1 MARSFD
7 ALFARLERP
16 VSPEPAFADDLF
28 ERLVDDAGLR
38 RGRARRR
45 HAVTPTAARQLA
57 WVAVL
62 AALLIGLL
70 GLLALGR
77 GGRQLFSTTA
87 PTPSVEV
94 AVAGPTPHIGSSLLS
109 IGSTPPSWTGTFLDG
124 GRFSTDE
131 LRGRP
136 AAILMWCQC
145 ARGRELRLFVEAAKA
160 RDDVALVFVS
170 LDPAGTTRGAVDDLA
185 MDLPVVVD
193 PAMDLLTAWGIEGF
207 PALVLLRADGSLADI
222 QQVTYGEAKLT
233 ALLDAL
239 SSDGSIPAPDTRTP
253 SPLDPSGHEVL
264 SPLLAV
270 GSIPPELSGP
280 RLDGGRLSTADLA
293 GRPTVVVFWLPP
305 RADGSTQDDTPT
317 PDNLLEELQR
327 RGNAAQLLFVVESE
341 AAPGDAERYLAA
353 KAPDAN
359 VIVDRTGE
367 LLSRWDLTFTQ
378 SVVLLDA
385 EGRVAR
391 VAGPEALSNPAAV
404 LDALESP

>member
-1 MARSFD
+1 
-7 ALFARLERP
+7 
-16 VSPEPAFADDLF
+16 
-28 ERLVDDAGLR
+28 
-38 RGRARRR
+38 
-45 HAVTPTAARQLA
+45 
-57 WVAVL
+57 
-62 AALLIGLL
+62 
-70 GLLALGR
+70 
-77 GGRQLFSTTA
+77 
-87 PTPSVEV
+87 
-94 AVAGPTPHIGSSLLS
+94 
-109 IGSTPPSWTGTFLDG
+109 
-124 GRFSTDE
+124 
-131 LRGRP
+131 
-136 AAILMWCQC
+136 MWCQC
-145 ARGRELRLFVEAAKA
+145 ARGRELRLFVDAAKT
-160 RDDVALVFVS
+160 RNDVAFVFVS
-170 LDPAGTTRGAVDDLA
+170 LDPAGTTRTVVDDLA

-207 PALVLLRADGSLADI
+207 PALVLLRADGTLADI

-253 SPLDPSGHEVL
+253 SPLDSSGQEVL

-280 RLDGGRLSTADLA
+280 RLDGSRLSTADLA

-327 RGNAAQLLFVVESE
+327 RGNAAQLLFVVEGE

-353 KAPDAN
+353 NAPDAN

-385 EGRVAR
+385 DGRVAR
-391 VAGPEALSNPAAV
+391 VAGPEALSNPPAV